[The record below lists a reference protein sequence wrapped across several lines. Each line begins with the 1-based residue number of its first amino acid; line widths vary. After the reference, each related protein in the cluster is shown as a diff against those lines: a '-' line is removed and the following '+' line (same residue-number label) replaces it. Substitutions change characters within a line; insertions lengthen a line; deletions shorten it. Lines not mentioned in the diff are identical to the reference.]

1 VIVDESVKQ
10 HQAQAALI
18 ESLRNDLEKVL
29 ADHQQ
34 LLTEFNAFR
43 ECLNIP
49 STSVQAST
57 AIASPQ
63 ILSGYEQSMETNKVP
78 VLHATNETMYCQG
91 QTSHDVDGGSSSIL
105 TAPAFLDGQ
114 PFQYRAFEPQVV
126 SSTDQ
131 PFNNSNACMGVMNVS
146 DASHAFEI
154 LTVTDASQSNNLVPG
169 LEIEISP
176 GPEVL
181 DAFAFPTYADGYWDH
196 NPQTSTCTNYSA
208 GFGGAPPSMIISN
221 G

>member
-18 ESLRNDLEKVL
+18 ESLRNELEKVL
-29 ADHQQ
+29 AEHQQ
-34 LLTEFNAFR
+34 LSTEFNAFR

-57 AIASPQ
+57 AVASTH
-63 ILSGYEQSMETNKVP
+63 ISSGYEQSTETNKVP
-78 VLHATNETMYCQG
+78 VLHATSETMYCQG

-105 TAPAFLDGQ
+105 TAHAFLDNQ
-114 PFQYRAFEPQVV
+114 PFQYRAFGSQEV

-131 PFNNSNACMGVMNVS
+131 PFINLNACMGVMNVS
-146 DASHAFEI
+146 DASQAFEI
-154 LTVTDASQSNNLVPG
+154 SRVTDPSQSNSLVPG
-169 LEIEISP
+169 LEIEIPP
-176 GPEVL
+176 GPEIL
-181 DAFAFPTYADGYWDH
+181 DAFAFPAYADGYWAH
-196 NPQTSTCTNYSA
+196 NPQTSTCTNYNA